1 MKNKILL
8 NIFVL
13 VIFFIAP
20 VFVFA
25 QDKTDTNSTSAGFAK
40 VVDAI
45 ENFRKKMVERF
56 EAQKDIFDE
65 KANVGEVSQ
74 NLDGDEPTTNYVI
87 KGSSDKLI
95 EPIFK
100 VLAFIFSGLILIFA
114 KSILF
119 YLVVLFFIFIL
130 LRYLWR
136 RAV

>member
-1 MKNKILL
+1 MKKVLL

-13 VIFFIAP
+13 VSFLVVP
-20 VFVFA
+20 VFAFA
-25 QDKTDTNSTSAGFAK
+25 ESSKDTNTPSAGFAK

-56 EAQKDIFDE
+56 EAQKAIFDE
-65 KANVGEVSQ
+65 KADVGEVSQ
-74 NLDGDEPTTNYVI
+74 NLDGDEPRTNYVI

-100 VLAFIFSGLILIFA
+100 VLSFIFSGLILIFA

-119 YLVVLFFIFIL
+119 YLVVLFFVFIL

>member
-8 NIFVL
+8 NVFVL
-13 VIFFIAP
+13 TIFFIVP

-25 QDKTDTNSTSAGFAK
+25 ETEKDSASSSAGFAK

-45 ENFRKKMVERF
+45 EGFRKKMVERF
-56 EAQKDIFDE
+56 EAQKEIFDE

-74 NLDGDEPTTNYVI
+74 NLDGEEPTTNYVI

-95 EPIFK
+95 EPMFK

-119 YLVVLFFIFIL
+119 YLVVLFFVFIL

>member
-8 NIFVL
+8 NVFIL
-13 VIFFIAP
+13 AIFFIVP
-20 VFVFA
+20 VFAFA
-25 QDKTDTNSTSAGFAK
+25 QTNKDTNTPSAGFAK
-40 VVDAI
+40 VVDAV

-56 EAQKDIFDE
+56 EAQKEIFDE

-74 NLDGDEPTTNYVI
+74 NLDGDEPTNNYVI

-119 YLVVLFFIFIL
+119 YLVVLFFIFII

>member
-20 VFVFA
+20 VFAFA
-25 QDKTDTNSTSAGFAK
+25 QDKKDTDSPSAGFAK